1 MKFRHTYV
9 IPGLLVALAC
19 TTEPAEETGDMSI
32 PEDTTAVS
40 ATDDA
45 AATESADAALRQ
57 LTADYVDR
65 YSAGDAAG
73 VASLYAEDAVLIGS
87 RGEPVEGRAAIEAD
101 VSQTMQSLPTL
112 ESAVTE
118 TETVGN
124 AAVGRGNYT
133 LSGGEAGMEAS
144 GYWMANY
151 EKGADGTWL
160 IDWLVV
166 NEATS
171 ATESEITESEITE

>member
-32 PEDTTAVS
+32 TEDTTAVS

-57 LTADYVDR
+57 LTADYTDR

-73 VASLYAEDAVLIGS
+73 VAALYAEDAVLIGS

-101 VSQTMQSLPTL
+101 MSETMQTLPTL
-112 ESAVTE
+112 ETSVTE
-118 TETVGN
+118 TEPMGN
-124 AAVGRGNYT
+124 AAVARGSYT
-133 LSGGEAGMEAS
+133 LSGGESGMKVS
-144 GYWMANY
+144 GYWMADY
-151 EKGADGTWL
+151 EKGTDGEWL

-166 NEATS
+166 NDATS